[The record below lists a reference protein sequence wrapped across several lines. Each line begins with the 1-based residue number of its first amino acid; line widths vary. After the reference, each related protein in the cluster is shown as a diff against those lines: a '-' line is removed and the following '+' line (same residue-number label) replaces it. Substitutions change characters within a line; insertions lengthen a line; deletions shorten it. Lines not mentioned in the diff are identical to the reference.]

1 MYDSLEPTIGIPP
14 ILKPSLSSSDEE
26 VSDKKKS
33 HKKRLKIWRFFSHY
47 HHKKHP
53 NKDTKQATCLLDE
66 HIAKITTLNEYAK
79 EHLAVNLEE
88 EAFQSLLEANE
99 WDMKKAIV
107 DLEDYQEAAHG
118 ILRPLPK
125 SETQLL
131 GSENDKNTS
140 CYIDSLLFAM
150 YANMTTFD
158 PLLTYDTT
166 SDVVEKQ
173 KLQAL
178 LRLFVNT
185 LRKGHLVKGD
195 SVQWLRKVLQDC
207 AWHGQNK
214 DGVWTQEDAS
224 EFFMFLTETFDLPFI
239 PFQIRLFHGANK
251 DSDDDR
257 VMTDRLLM
265 LSLPDSDGRNKSV
278 QLESVLINHF
288 YNSMVTGVKRQIDY
302 SAYAISPQSTSNYLM
317 DDVPEEKKL
326 KEKIRKDK
334 ERQNKEAKDHQEEVD
349 VTAWQVLELLPFY
362 SATNEQGT
370 SIKTQAENS
379 FPDSNMILPIVL
391 KRYKYDKFG
400 GCTKLH
406 TQVEIPATVPFNEF
420 VNQNA
425 DAPVCP
431 TCNKQIEFVM
441 RLRSAVCHIGSS
453 PNSGHYIGFVRL
465 GIEDESDWLKLD
477 DMDVNQRVRT
487 IKGKNSAEV
496 FRELSKNSY
505 ILFYELDKTCGHPVD
520 ASITAHTR
528 LRDEKKALAEKEYF
542 EQISPIDGNATN
554 HHHHSHNSQYSN
566 QKIKEQR
573 NPACNL
579 M

>member
-1 MYDSLEPTIGIPP
+1 MYDSLEPTLGIPP

-26 VSDKKKS
+26 VTEKKKS

-47 HHKKHP
+47 HHKKHS
-53 NKDTKQATCLLDE
+53 KDPKQSTGNLLDE
-66 HIAKITTLNEYAK
+66 HIAKITALNEYAK
-79 EHLAVNLEE
+79 EHLSVILEE
-88 EAFQSLLEANE
+88 EAFQSLLEAND

-107 DLEDYQEAAHG
+107 DLEDYEEAAHG

-125 SETQLL
+125 ADIQLL
-131 GSENDKNTS
+131 GSENDRNTS

-150 YANMTTFD
+150 YANLTTFD

-166 SDVVEKQ
+166 SDVIEKQ
-173 KLQAL
+173 KLQTL

-185 LRKGHLVKGD
+185 LRKGHLIKGD

-207 AWHGQNK
+207 AWHGQND
-214 DGVWTQEDAS
+214 DGMWTQEDSS
-224 EFFMFLTETFDLPFI
+224 ELFLFLTETFDLPFI
-239 PFQIRLFHGANK
+239 PFQIRLFHGANT

-265 LSLPDSDGRNKSV
+265 LSIPDGDGTNTT
-278 QLESVLINHF
+278 QLETVLINHF

-302 SAYAISPQSTSNYLM
+302 SAYAISPQSTSSYLV
-317 DDVPEEKKL
+317 DVPEKK
-326 KEKIRKDK
+326 KPVE
-334 ERQNKEAKDHQEEVD
+334 HHEEVA

-370 SIKTQAENS
+370 SIKTQVENS

-391 KRYKYDKFG
+391 KRYHYDNYG
-400 GCTKLH
+400 GCTKLS
-406 TQVEIPATVPFNEF
+406 TQVEIPATIPFNEF

-431 TCNKQIEFVM
+431 TCNRQIEFVM
-441 RLRSAVCHIGSS
+441 RLRSAVCHIGLS
-453 PNSGHYIGFVRL
+453 PNSGHYIGFARL
-465 GIEDESDWLKLD
+465 GVQDDSDWLKLD
-477 DMDVNQRVRT
+477 DMDTNQRVRT

-496 FRELSKNSY
+496 FRELAKNSY

-520 ASITAHTR
+520 PDLAAHTK
-528 LRDEKKALAEKEYF
+528 LRDEKTVVGDREYF
-542 EQISPIDGNATN
+542 EQVTPVDNDQANSPHL
-554 HHHHSHNSQYSN
+554 HHQTSSQ
-566 QKIKEQR
+566 KVKEQR